1 MKIAYVTDTGIGKTA
16 EEMAVDN
23 IICLP
28 LQISVDDRSYQ
39 DMEEINKEQ
48 VIDYLHQQKIMTT
61 SLPSLGKIQECFEKL
76 KEDGVELIFAVP
88 ICSGLSGTISAMHT
102 IADQLELPIITID
115 TSVTAVIQEH
125 LIRSAQK
132 LFNASATAEEV
143 QNTLQKSI
151 DSCNTLIIPDDL
163 QHLKRGGRL
172 TPLAATLAGL
182 LKIKPILTINQST
195 KGRIDVRDKVRT
207 YHRAMEKAIQIMA
220 ESPID
225 EHYLITV
232 AHVDD
237 EETAKQFAAM
247 IHEAFPKAELQ
258 IIKLVN
264 VVAVHTGLK
273 AQAVQF
279 FRKID

>member
-48 VIDYLHQQKIMTT
+48 VIDLLHKQKVMAT
-61 SLPSLGKIQECFEKL
+61 SLPSLGRIQECFEKL
-76 KEDGVELIFAVP
+76 KEEGVELIFAVP

-102 IADQLELPIITID
+102 IASQLDMEIITID
-115 TSVTAVIQEH
+115 THVTAVLQEY
-125 LIRSAQK
+125 LVRTAQK
-132 LFNASATAEEV
+132 MFNNGASVDEV
-143 QNTLQKSI
+143 KKMCQDTI
-151 DSCNTLIIPDDL
+151 DSCNTLLVPDDL

-207 YHRAMEKAIQIMA
+207 YKRALERTIQIMS

-237 EETAKQFAAM
+237 PDTAQQFADM
-247 IHEAFPKAELQ
+247 IHNAFPKAEIQ

-264 VVAVHTGLK
+264 VVSVHTGLK
-273 AQAVQF
+273 TQAVQF
-279 FRKID
+279 FRRID